1 MEVLQARFRPILI
14 AILVVGLGSALL
26 IFLFAELAPANPLGD
41 PGESKMYVHDM
52 VLYGGK
58 TNMVLGEFSEWLGS
72 LWHGKR
78 FAFTIAVLT
87 LVLAAAFYYFFAPL
101 PDADAGIGSDEQ
113 KEGNKA

>member
-1 MEVLQARFRPILI
+1 MNDANPGQGANTLQARFRPILI

-26 IFLFAELAPANPLGD
+26 IYMFSAIAPGNPLGE

-58 TNMVLGEFSEWLGS
+58 TNMVMGELAEWLGS

-78 FAFTIAVLT
+78 LAFTVAAIT
-87 LVLAAAFYYFFAPL
+87 LLLAAAFYYFFAPL
-101 PDADAGIGSDEQ
+101 PPDE
-113 KEGNKA
+113 NKD

>member
-1 MEVLQARFRPILI
+1 MDALHARFRPILI

-26 IFLFAELAPANPLGD
+26 IFLFAEIAPANPLGE

-72 LWHGKR
+72 LWHGTR
-78 FAFTIAVLT
+78 LAATVAVLT
-87 LVLAAAFYYFFAPL
+87 LLLAALFYYFFAPL
-101 PDADAGIGSDEQ
+101 PPDENR
-113 KEGNKA
+113 E